1 MNLPK
6 QRPLMYFL
14 RQRLLLYAIP
24 IIILLL
30 VLVAPS
36 FVGKANVS
44 LLMKILVYG
53 LLAMG
58 LDLAQGYAG
67 LWSLGH
73 AGIMGVAAYTV
84 CLLMRHFD
92 IYNFWLLAGS
102 GIVAATIF
110 GAIMAALGGRMR
122 RLYFMLVTYA
132 LGEVISAMAR
142 TFRPI
147 TNGSDGLWPMKYPD
161 LGFGFTLSHTG
172 LFYFILVIVIVCGF
186 VLYRITKSPF
196 GHSLLSLQENEVRT
210 RTLGYN
216 VDVRRFIAMVIS
228 SFFTGIA
235 GVLWVY
241 AIGGISP
248 PDAGIN
254 ISGLL
259 MILVILGGSGTIWG
273 GLVGSAV
280 MITLNYF
287 ISIFVPD
294 RWPLFLGILF
304 IVVIFFSRKG
314 LYLRI
319 VNMWK
324 KVIGYGNTE
333 G

>member
-1 MNLPK
+1 MTMNSVS
-6 QRPLMYFL
+6 
-14 RQRLLLYAIP
+14 QRLKLYSIP
-24 IIILLL
+24 IIVLIF

-36 FVGKANVS
+36 FVGRANVS
-44 LLMKILVYG
+44 LLMKICVYG
-53 LLAMG
+53 LLAMA

-84 CLLMRHFD
+84 CLLMRHLG
-92 IYNFWLLAGS
+92 IYNFWLLAGA
-102 GIVAATIF
+102 GIVAATVF
-110 GAIMAALGGRMR
+110 GSIMAALGGRMR

-132 LGEVISAMAR
+132 LGEVIAAMAR
-142 TFRPI
+142 TFRPL
-147 TNGSDGLWPMKYPD
+147 TNGTDGLWPMKYPY
-161 LGFGFTLSHTG
+161 LGFGFTLSHEG
-172 LFYFILVIVIVCGF
+172 LFYFILVIVLVCGF
-186 VLYRITKSPF
+186 LLYKITRSPY
-196 GHSLLSLQENEVRT
+196 GYSLLGLQENETRA

-216 VDVRRFIAMVIS
+216 VDIRRFIAMVIS

-259 MILVILGGSGTIWG
+259 MIVVILGGSGTIWG
-273 GLVGSAV
+273 GLVGAIV
-280 MITLNYF
+280 LVTLNYF
-287 ISIFVPD
+287 ISIIWPD

-304 IVVIFFSRKG
+304 IIVIFFSRKG

-319 VNMWK
+319 VNAWK
-324 KVIGYGNTE
+324 KAIRYGNT
-333 G
+333 